1 MADLP
6 QSPCK
11 NIDTKKLNFFLTH
24 RPMNDLVKGQ
34 RDIDFFHRYFYIS
47 KRSYSSYYKI
57 LVKIDS
63 KKLFF
68 SGRDLYGSGPT
79 YSINN
84 SALNVGLR
92 RAARHPLRAAGF
104 VVPAVAINRSTYA
117 PVFYHLS

>member
-24 RPMNDLVKGQ
+24 RPINDLVKGQ
-34 RDIDFFHRYFYIS
+34 RDIDFFHRFFYIS

-68 SGRDLYGSGPT
+68 PAEIYMEAALRTPLIFLHLTWGSGVPHAIP
-79 YSINN
+79 SVPQ
-84 SALNVGLR
+84 AL
-92 RAARHPLRAAGF
+92 
-104 VVPAVAINRSTYA
+104 
-117 PVFYHLS
+117 